1 MRHLP
6 RFPPYF
12 SVCIA
17 ATMGFSKNQLEELNY
32 IEIRLRQ
39 IESMSLESG
48 VDLDNWMAEADFPEV
63 AESGRAAIL
72 ARNEARGALFS
83 SVAPAKTGSEV
94 KS

>member
-1 MRHLP
+1 
-6 RFPPYF
+6 
-12 SVCIA
+12 
-17 ATMGFSKNQLEELNY
+17 MGFSKNQLEELNY

-39 IESMSLESG
+39 IESMSRDSG

-83 SVAPAKTGSEV
+83 SVSPAKNGSEV